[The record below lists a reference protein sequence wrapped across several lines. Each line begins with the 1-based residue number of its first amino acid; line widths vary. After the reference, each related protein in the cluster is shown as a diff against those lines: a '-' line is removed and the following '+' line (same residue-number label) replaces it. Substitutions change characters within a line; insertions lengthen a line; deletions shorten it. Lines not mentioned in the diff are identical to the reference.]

1 MQILFSAELKTNR
14 LQTNCYHEDCLL
26 DKLTRCQGQ
35 VSQRLNRPV
44 FVSVTQQCPEWPARH
59 LHTPW
64 SFTHQKIQGL
74 NIRHM
79 KYFLHNIKGRVVPV
93 SYNIM
98 LNHCFEDSKHVSARQ
113 KDWPTGH
120 NLHGFLQVLR
130 GLCCCLGPRG
140 SWELWESSICFCFCC
155 FNIVLP
161 HCAFWEEKLATCI
174 VLTVFSCLFCFFN
187 MVQLLLFSVYF
198 YFVAEYWFLDFCCYL
213 QLCFCELLLSHASC
227 VLLSSVSLPHCPSFT
242 FILKVRSFLPLYFS
256 CPH

>member
-1 MQILFSAELKTNR
+1 MPR
-14 LQTNCYHEDCLL
+14 P
-26 DKLTRCQGQ
+26 GQ
-35 VSQRLNRPV
+35 PEAKPPCVCECHTAARDREME
-44 FVSVTQQCPEWPARH
+44 QCPEWPARH

-79 KYFLHNIKGRVVPV
+79 KYFLHNINGRVVPV

-130 GLCCCLGPRG
+130 GLCCCPGPRG

-174 VLTVFSCLFCFFN
+174 VLTLFSCLFFFLTWSGCYYS
-187 MVQLLLFSVYF
+187 QFTSILLLNIDSG
-198 YFVAEYWFLDFCCYL
+198 FL
-213 QLCFCELLLSHASC
+213 
-227 VLLSSVSLPHCPSFT
+227 LLSSVVFCCTFPALISVSFNYPSFLCLSNLSLPSAFV
-242 FILKVRSFLPLYFS
+242 KS
-256 CPH
+256 C